1 MKPSPGVTTPLEA
14 PSEMHSV
21 LPSFTRVDVLERYA
35 GWLAGPGIERG
46 LLGPRELDRIWP
58 RHLGNCA
65 LLEPL
70 VAPTGSICD
79 LGSGAGLPGV
89 VLAIARP
96 EQRVVLLEPLLRRSQ
111 FLTEVVD
118 DLGLPNVEVVR
129 ARAEDYA
136 SRQPGHTTVVARA
149 VAPLDRLA
157 GWALP
162 LLRPGGEL
170 LALKGT
176 NASTEL
182 AEARTVLDRAGVLDR
197 EVVPLGRGGNVTHA
211 VRVVFPGL
219 NHAGSEPAA
228 ED

>member
-1 MKPSPGVTTPLEA
+1 MKPLEA
-14 PSEMHSV
+14 PSEVCSL
-21 LPSFTRVDVLERYA
+21 LPSSSRVDLLERYA

-46 LLGPRELDRIWP
+46 LLGPRERDRIWS

-65 LLEPL
+65 LVEPL

-96 EQRVVLLEPLLRRSQ
+96 DQAVVLLEPLLRRSQ
-111 FLTEVVD
+111 FLAEVVD
-118 DLGLPNVEVVR
+118 DLQLSNAEVVR

-136 SRQPGHTTVVARA
+136 STRPSHRTVVARA
-149 VAPLDRLA
+149 VAPLDRLV

-176 NASTEL
+176 NAPSEL
-182 AEARTVLDRAGVLDR
+182 ADAGPALDRAGVLDR
-197 EVVPLGRGGNVTHA
+197 EVIPLGRGGNVTHA
-211 VRVVFPGL
+211 VRVVSPGL
-219 NHAGSEPAA
+219 DHAGPEPAA
-228 ED
+228 EDR